1 MEKLNCRACADLLAD
16 YLSGEL
22 DAEVRASFE
31 VHLDRCRNCRTYLE
45 QYAAVINAGQ
55 RACSEENEAAA
66 RAIPEELVRAILDAR
81 AEGVDQLIRLKTS
94 GHLLVLRPARARA
107 CGRSRTTARR

>member
-1 MEKLNCRACADLLAD
+1 MEKLTCRACADFLAD

-45 QYAAVINAGQ
+45 QYAAVITAGK
-55 RACSEENEAAA
+55 RACARENEKAAQA
-66 RAIPEELVRAILDAR
+66 FPEELVRAILDAQKKR
-81 AEGVDQLIRLKTS
+81 
-94 GHLLVLRPARARA
+94 
-107 CGRSRTTARR
+107 